1 MLKNKELRVLIDSFE
16 KKNLKKVVKNIAN
29 KI

>member
-1 MLKNKELRVLIDSFE
+1 MLKNKELGVLIDSFE